1 MAEPSLSEAD
11 LEKAKSIA
19 QPTRIEISRH
29 AFKEWAIVC
38 DSIQRGET
46 SLIFRKGGIAEG
58 RGGFHFKFAQFFLFP
73 TFFHEQIEKTRLA
86 NERALEAHAS
96 LVAIN
101 LFLEVE
107 FSRWVGDLALLSD
120 LDQFHVLKPS
130 VLSERFHYDN
140 RNGLYVAFVRA
151 HRISPAWEFPN
162 QRSYGG
168 CRSWVELPEP
178 PSDLQMAP
186 VLSSVEQ
193 DRRRSIVLTALAGS

>member
-1 MAEPSLSEAD
+1 MNRSKVLLFKDSF
-11 LEKAKSIA
+11 
-19 QPTRIEISRH
+19 EISGH

-58 RGGFHFKFAQFFLFP
+58 RAGFHFKFAQFFLFP
-73 TFFHEQIEKTRLA
+73 TFFHEQIEKTRLGS
-86 NERALEAHAS
+86 ERAVEAHAG

-130 VLSERFHYDN
+130 VLSERFHYDD
-140 RNGLYVAFVRA
+140 RNGLYVAFVRGY
-151 HRISPAWEFPN
+151 RISPAWKFPN